1 VKNPFG
7 KWKENLFHSVQLD
20 RIEKKVDRIITMEE
34 FEMATLDDILSGVQ
48 EESTLIDS
56 VIVILNNIKAQ
67 LDPAAAAKMQTIID
81 QITANKT
88 KTQDVITANTSTP

>member
-1 VKNPFG
+1 MKNPFG

>member
-1 VKNPFG
+1 
-7 KWKENLFHSVQLD
+7 
-20 RIEKKVDRIITMEE
+20 MEE